1 MPVTTEGWKGI
12 REFHRGETMG
22 GNEVRFKESTPP
34 STFFGLSRFFLPPP
48 FDPHT
53 SDFEGRRRPSPS
65 TPLSSI
71 RDPERSLGASS
82 RPSPGLLR
90 EINNS
95 FHLLPSNLNSPSP
108 FLPQTSNH

>member
-53 SDFEGRRRPSPS
+53 LDF
-65 TPLSSI
+65 
-71 RDPERSLGASS
+71 
-82 RPSPGLLR
+82 
-90 EINNS
+90 
-95 FHLLPSNLNSPSP
+95 
-108 FLPQTSNH
+108 